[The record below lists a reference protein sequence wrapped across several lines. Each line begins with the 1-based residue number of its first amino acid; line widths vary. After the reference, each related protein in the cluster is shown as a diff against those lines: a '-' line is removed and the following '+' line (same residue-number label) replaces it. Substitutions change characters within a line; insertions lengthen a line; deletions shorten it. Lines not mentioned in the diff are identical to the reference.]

1 MFQSFLW
8 REKSVQIQNSN
19 YVQVRHSYRTLLL
32 GTSLLSCLDLSCYS
46 QPASLR
52 CSEGG
57 FVVFF
62 RFAKFGGSGTVAEEW
77 ESVSRRTWKTDRVGS
92 RSDRWNG
99 IWNSYL
105 ILFELKFDTN
115 RCHHS
120 PNLCSLF
127 FAPPPPVPSFS
138 HQLNTHILLAIYPL
152 LHYTTHHEI
161 SSSTSPYHLKHSF
174 CKVPVQLLYLKCLRA
189 PCIACNNDI

>member
-1 MFQSFLW
+1 MARKICTNSKFKLCASQALLPNASSGDIITFLPGP
-8 REKSVQIQNSN
+8 
-19 YVQVRHSYRTLLL
+19 LLL
-32 GTSLLSCLDLSCYS
+32 F
-46 QPASLR
+46 PA
-52 CSEGG
+52 C
-57 FVVFF
+57 FVEM
-62 RFAKFGGSGTVAEEW
+62 FGGWLRRIFPVRQIWRIRYCSRGVR
-77 ESVSRRTWKTDRVGS
+77 VSQSTDRTWKTDRVGS